1 MSCRRETSEYSEKEG
16 KKMDERES
24 IFRKRLEECFSS
36 FSRQLADCIM
46 SAMKEG
52 TTEVKEEQKQPEQ
65 KTAKKAKVSEE
76 EPTIEKVRDVLLE
89 RTHAGYR
96 DKVKDCVVKYS
107 KDGTLTGV
115 AKENYSPLLREVK
128 WSCRGPIEK
137 REIEDFVS
145 GLEKDGY
152 RDDIPAVL
160 GHHNAASLDDLKPEY
175 YAPFMRDLEGLRY
188 E

>member
-1 MSCRRETSEYSEKEG
+1 MG
-16 KKMDERES
+16 ERES
-24 IFRKRLEECFSS
+24 IVRKRLEECFSS
-36 FSRQLADCIM
+36 FSRQLADCIL

-52 TTEVKEEQKQPEQ
+52 TPDGKEEQKQPEQ
-65 KTAKKAKVSEE
+65 KTAKKAKVSGE
-76 EPTIEKVRDVLLE
+76 EPTIEKVRDGLLE

-128 WSCRGPIEK
+128 WSCRGPIERK
-137 REIEDFVS
+137 EVEDFIS
-145 GLEKDGY
+145 GLERDGY

-160 GHHNAASLDDLKPEY
+160 EHHYATSLDDLKPE
-175 YAPFMRDLEGLRY
+175 
-188 E
+188 

>member
-1 MSCRRETSEYSEKEG
+1 MTCRRRTSEYSEKEG

-52 TTEVKEEQKQPEQ
+52 MPEVKEEQKQPEQ

-96 DKVKDCVVKYS
+96 DRVKDCVVKYS

-115 AKENYSPLLREVK
+115 SKDNYTHLLREVK
-128 WSCRGPIEK
+128 WSCRGPIERK
-137 REIEDFVS
+137 EVEDFIS
-145 GLEKDGY
+145 GLVRDGY

-160 GHHNAASLDDLKPEY
+160 EHHCATSLDDLKPEY
-175 YAPFMRDLEGLRY
+175 YASFMRDLEGLRY
-188 E
+188 V

>member
-1 MSCRRETSEYSEKEG
+1 MDKRETVL
-16 KKMDERES
+16 
-24 IFRKRLEECFSS
+24 RKRLEECISS
-36 FSRQLADCIM
+36 FSMQLADCIM
-46 SAMKEG
+46 SAIKEKPQERDG
-52 TTEVKEEQKQPEQ
+52 AKTEPVAEKKTVEEV
-65 KTAKKAKVSEE
+65 TL
-76 EPTIEKVRDVLLE
+76 EKVRDVLLE

-96 DKVKDCVVKYS
+96 DRVKDCVVKYS

-175 YAPFMRDLEGLRY
+175 YASFMRDLEGLRY

>member
-1 MSCRRETSEYSEKEG
+1 
-16 KKMDERES
+16 MDERETVL
-24 IFRKRLEECFSS
+24 RKRLEECISS
-36 FSRQLADCIM
+36 FSMQLADCIM
-46 SAMKEG
+46 SAIKEKPQERDG
-52 TTEVKEEQKQPEQ
+52 AKTETVKEK
-65 KTAKKAKVSEE
+65 KTVDEV
-76 EPTIEKVRDVLLE
+76 TLEKVRDVLLE

-96 DKVKDCVVKYS
+96 DRVKDCVVKYS

-115 AKENYSPLLREVK
+115 SKDNYTHLLREVK

>member
-1 MSCRRETSEYSEKEG
+1 MSCRRETSEYSQKEG
-16 KKMDERES
+16 TKMDERETLL
-24 IFRKRLEECFSS
+24 RKRLDECFSS

-46 SAMKEG
+46 SAIKETPQERDG
-52 TTEVKEEQKQPEQ
+52 AKTEPVKEK
-65 KTAKKAKVSEE
+65 KTVEAV
-76 EPTIEKVRDVLLE
+76 TLEKVRDVLLE

-115 AKENYSPLLREVK
+115 AKENYSTLLREVK